1 MRIRFVL
8 RLDRTNRQGQC
19 PIEYKVRIDSQQA
32 TRHSTGIFIPPD
44 KWDSEN
50 QQVKGSS
57 DNAKILNKKLTTIKF
72 ELNQV
77 YDLHRAKGV
86 FLSANEL
93 IDIYTGKKIAGCTL
107 AQACSL
113 RIEELQAKGRSKA
126 TISNHKRHYEFLLEF
141 VNENLQISAIER
153 RHVNG
158 LWLKLRRKGYGNDY
172 CNKIVANCKSLF
184 IWAEKE
190 CLIDKNPFNGISF
203 EWENEFDL
211 TYLTEEELLLIRSIK
226 WSDRLEKTVDNF
238 LFMCYT
244 GLHISDYKKLE
255 VSDFVSIQGTEV
267 IRIKRTKTK
276 AEALIPFHPEA
287 KKILSKYGSVDKL
300 PRISGQKSNDYL
312 KLIAEKSEIR
322 KNLTNKV
329 ARKTF
334 TNMCLNSYRMSMES
348 VASML
353 GHKST
358 KYVKRYGMVRAERII
373 AEWKDRITA

>member
-1 MRIRFVL
+1 MRVRFVL
-8 RLDRTNRQGQC
+8 RLDRTNRQGNC
-19 PIEYKVRIDSQQA
+19 PIEYKVRINSQQA
-32 TRHSTGIFIPPD
+32 NRHSTGIQIPPD
-44 KWDSEN
+44 KWDSES
-50 QQVKGSS
+50 QQVKGNSE
-57 DNAKILNKKLTTIKF
+57 NAISLNKKLNAIKF
-72 ELNQV
+72 DLNQI
-77 YDLHRAKGV
+77 YDLHCAKGV
-86 FLSANEL
+86 YLSANEL

-107 AQACSL
+107 SQACEL
-113 RIEELQAKGRSKA
+113 RIEYLQAKGRSKA
-126 TISNHKRHYEFLLEF
+126 TIGNHKRHYEFLMNY

-211 TYLTEEELLLIRSIK
+211 TYLTDIELLTIREIE
-226 WSDRLEKTVDNF
+226 WSERLEKTVDNF

-255 VSDFVSIQGTEV
+255 LDDFINIQGVEV

-276 AEALIPFHPEA
+276 VEALIPFHSEA
-287 KKILSKYGSVDKL
+287 KKILAKYGSVENL

-312 KLIAEKSEIR
+312 KLIAEKAGIN